1 MPKTKSG
8 TRPVPPPP
16 TPLLIASLLILT
28 VLIIDTIL
36 LSRISNTLEDI
47 KDDLN
52 NQLPDG
58 NQTGEVTKSG
68 RGSSIVL

>member
-16 TPLLIASLLILT
+16 PLLIASLLILT

-36 LSRISNTLEDI
+36 LSRISNTLEEI

-58 NQTGEVTKSG
+58 KQTGEVTESG
-68 RGSSIVL
+68 RGFQ